1 MWGLRAKM
9 GFTTV
14 YESNHHKFLDTEQRY
29 WRCGPIWDICSGVT
43 RHWKV
48 GLSFLIKNNW
58 SVSTYLS
65 IDISE
70 LPPKG
75 VIASSEVS
83 ANKMRRY
90 GLLPGSMKSVSPFH
104 LASSQC
110 LHISISF
117 ILCSTWKHH
126 LTFLIFVIIYLRS
139 QLLCL
144 MHFEYGCRKDRTR
157 DLSILWGL

>member
-1 MWGLRAKM
+1 MWTNLGHLFRCDKALKSRTI
-9 GFTTV
+9 FP
-14 YESNHHKFLDTEQRY
+14 HKEQ
-29 WRCGPIWDICSGVT
+29 
-43 RHWKV
+43 
-48 GLSFLIKNNW
+48 L
-58 SVSTYLS
+58 VSIYLS

-90 GLLPGSMKSVSPFH
+90 GLLPGSMRSVSPFH

-117 ILCSTWKHH
+117 ILCSTCKHH

>member
-1 MWGLRAKM
+1 M

-14 YESNHHKFLDTEQRY
+14 YGSNHHKFLDRIEILKIWANLGHLFRWDKTLKSRTVFPHREQLVNIY
-29 WRCGPIWDICSGVT
+29 
-43 RHWKV
+43 
-48 GLSFLIKNNW
+48 LSI
-58 SVSTYLS
+58 YLS

-70 LPPKG
+70 LPQKS

-83 ANKMRRY
+83 VNKMRRS
-90 GLLPGSMKSVSPFH
+90 GFLPGQMRSISPFY

-117 ILCSTWKHH
+117 ILCSTCKHH
-126 LTFLIFVIIYLRS
+126 FTFMIFAIIYLRS

-144 MHFEYGCRKDRTR
+144 MHFEYGCRKTGQESCPSFGACRE
-157 DLSILWGL
+157 SH